1 MAGAGVFATLV
12 VLALIGVASAQERVT
27 VRSGNVDS
35 TLDLSFFPKA
45 VSKTAPTPVRLSFS
59 SRTNALDGTRP
70 PAFSELVLRVDRNA
84 VIDVKG
90 LPACNPLIQ
99 YQAANSVSVKAA
111 CRGDAIIGSGRATV
125 EIAFP
130 EVAPIVTE
138 AELTVIN
145 GGVRGGVT
153 TLYATAY
160 LTVPTPATLAAKVK
174 IEKIHNGHFGTEAT
188 VAIPKVAGGSGSVTS
203 FNATIDRRF
212 SRRGKT
218 VGVATLKC
226 PDGKVLARADEL
238 FADGTHLEAKL
249 SQPCI
254 PKR

>member
-1 MAGAGVFATLV
+1 
-12 VLALIGVASAQERVT
+12 
-27 VRSGNVDS
+27 
-35 TLDLSFFPKA
+35 
-45 VSKTAPTPVRLSFS
+45 
-59 SRTNALDGTRP
+59 
-70 PAFSELVLRVDRNA
+70 
-84 VIDVKG
+84 
-90 LPACNPLIQ
+90 
-99 YQAANSVSVKAA
+99 VKAA
-111 CRGDAIIGSGRATV
+111 CRGDAIIGRGRATV

-254 PKR
+254 PKDEPGPRARSGLGGKLSRGARIRTEDLGHPKAARYQAAPHPDRPSLERSRTGR